1 MRATR
6 MRVCAI
12 NSCCNLKDK
21 LMTNFLGAMSFVA
34 AFGEGLQRDRFRE
47 LYELNIAM
55 TLVYSNKLLSFSTL
69 PDLTFISTISK
80 PQKQVNNRYVAVQF
94 SSLIYQNYINTEAF
108 PVIYLVNNT
117 DSYIHSTAEV

>member
-1 MRATR
+1 
-6 MRVCAI
+6 
-12 NSCCNLKDK
+12 
-21 LMTNFLGAMSFVA
+21 MTNFLDAMSFVA